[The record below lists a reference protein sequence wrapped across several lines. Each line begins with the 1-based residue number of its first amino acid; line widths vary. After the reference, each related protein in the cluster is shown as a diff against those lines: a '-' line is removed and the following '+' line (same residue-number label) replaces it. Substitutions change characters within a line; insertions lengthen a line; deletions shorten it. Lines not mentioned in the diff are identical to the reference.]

1 MAKDPQQ
8 RHRAQNAV
16 ADAWKAF
23 YNTPGGRQAIAEL
36 MVWCNLYQPCIS
48 NDVME
53 MAREQGERNVALRIV
68 QMIGLK
74 PAEAPVDAWED
85 SEILDRMIG
94 GHR

>member
-8 RHRAQNAV
+8 RHKAQVRV
-16 ADAWKAF
+16 AEAWKRF
-23 YNTPGGRQAIAEL
+23 HSSDDGREAIAEL

-48 NDVME
+48 NDVIE
-53 MAREQGERNVALRIV
+53 LAREQGERNVALRIV

>member
-1 MAKDPQQ
+1 MSKAPQ
-8 RHRAQNAV
+8 RLKAQTAV
-16 ADAWKAF
+16 AEAWKGF
-23 YNTPGGRQAIAEL
+23 YATPEGRVAIAEL

-94 GHR
+94 SR